1 MTSFKD
7 DRGYNQIFLPS
18 DATNIRLERR
28 ADYIVSQ
35 FTKPGATDILEIGC
49 GMGIMANMLAHKT
62 EAKILGVDLCKPF
75 IISAKNNFKHQRL
88 SFEIMD
94 FNKAEDFS
102 GQRFDYIV
110 GNGILHHLY
119 PELGNALTNIRNLL
133 KPGGKMIF
141 LEPNIYNPY
150 CYLIFTYPYFRKKAS
165 LEPTEMAF
173 SKNFIKRKL
182 EVAGYSNIKIEYKD
196 FLLPGIPNILIKP
209 SIVIGAIAE
218 KLPFV
223 KMLSQS
229 IFICAEN

>member
-1 MTSFKD
+1 
-7 DRGYNQIFLPS
+7 
-18 DATNIRLERR
+18 
-28 ADYIVSQ
+28 
-35 FTKPGATDILEIGC
+35 
-49 GMGIMANMLAHKT
+49 MLANKT
-62 EAKILGVDLCKPF
+62 KAKILGVDLCKPF

-119 PELGNALTNIRNLL
+119 PELGNALTNIRHLL

-196 FLLPGIPNILIKP
+196 FLLPGIPNVLIKP

-218 KLPFV
+218 KLPLV